1 MFLDTTKK
9 TTEEYVS
16 FLIQHHEVLILENHW
31 SEDLRQEIVAQ
42 LAAQDIHN
50 LVVYRR
56 QPAESF
62 SDYVL
67 CINGFKSSYVLVKAY
82 SERSWLQKSYPVLIL
97 VALCFLFTGLTA
109 RKFDLMMSFAFLVF
123 NPICM
128 GAICQYVLNMQTV
141 NSISNML
148 KQQLIFFIGILVISV
163 VVLREGTIC
172 IIMASP
178 LIYGAL
184 VAGAAIMRGICM
196 YLWKPTIKV
205 YSLAMLPLLALFVIP
220 HHAQDLSG
228 TTKRELVI
236 QAPQAEVFHAI
247 NNIQDIKEEE
257 IIDSLIFTMGFPKP
271 MSGMT
276 ENTDHGLVRQIYWQ
290 RGIHFQEKV
299 IHSTAPSLLSWTYL
313 FDQHSFPKG
322 SLDDHVEIGGQYFDL
337 LTTDYRLE
345 AISPTQ
351 TKLIL
356 TIDYRLTTE
365 INWYAKPWAD
375 YVLNEF
381 SDVVLNVYKHRLEN
395 SSS

>member
-16 FLIQHHEVLILENHW
+16 HLLQYHELLVLENHW
-31 SEDLRQEIVAQ
+31 SEELRQDIIAQ
-42 LAAQDIHN
+42 LAEKNIHD
-50 LVVYRR
+50 LIIYRR
-56 QPAESF
+56 QPTESF

-67 CINGFKSSYVLVKAY
+67 CIDGFRPSYAVVKAY
-82 SERSWLQKSYPVLIL
+82 PERSFLQKSYPILIL
-97 VALCFLFTGLTA
+97 VMLCFLFTGLTA
-109 RKFDLMMSFAFLVF
+109 RKFDLMLSFAFLVF

-141 NSISNML
+141 NSLSNL
-148 KQQLIFFIGILVISV
+148 FKQQLIFFVGVLIVSV

-172 IIMASP
+172 VIMASP

-184 VAGAAIMRGICM
+184 VAGAAIMRAICI
-196 YLWKPTIKV
+196 YLWKPTVKV
-205 YSLAMLPLLALFVIP
+205 YSLAMLPLLALFIIP
-220 HHAQDLSG
+220 HHAEDLSG
-228 TTKRELVI
+228 TTKRELII
-236 QAPQAEVFHAI
+236 QAPQAEVFRAI
-247 NNIQDIKEEE
+247 NNIQNIKDEE
-257 IIDSLIFTMGFPKP
+257 IIDSPIFTMGFPKP

-276 ENTDHGLVRQIYWQ
+276 ENTDDGLVRQIYWQ

-299 IHSTAPSLLSWTYL
+299 IHSTAPNLLSWTYL
-313 FDQHSFPKG
+313 FDQNSFPKG

-381 SDVVLNVYKHRLEN
+381 SDVVLNVYKHRLEK
-395 SSS
+395 S

>member
-1 MFLDTTKK
+1 MFMDTQKK
-9 TTEEYVS
+9 STEEYVS
-16 FLIQHHEVLILENHW
+16 HLIQYRELLVLENHW
-31 SEDLRQEIVAQ
+31 SEDLRQEIIAQ
-42 LAAQDIHN
+42 LAEQNIHD
-50 LVVYRR
+50 LMVYRR
-56 QPAESF
+56 QPSESF

-67 CINGFKSSYVLVKAY
+67 CIDGFRPSYTVVKAY
-82 SERSWLQKSYPVLIL
+82 PERSILQKSYPILIL
-97 VALCFLFTGLTA
+97 IALCFLFTSLIA
-109 RKFDLMMSFAFLVF
+109 REFDLMMSFAFLVF

-141 NSISNML
+141 NSISNL
-148 KQQLIFFIGILVISV
+148 FKQQLIFFVGVLIVSV

-172 IIMASP
+172 VIMASP

-184 VAGAAIMRGICM
+184 VAGAAIMRAICI
-196 YLWKPTIKV
+196 YLWKPTVKV
-205 YSLAMLPLLALFVIP
+205 YSLALLPLLALFAIP
-220 HHAQDLSG
+220 HHAEELSG
-228 TTKRELVI
+228 TTKRELII
-236 QAPQAEVFHAI
+236 QAPQAEVFRAI
-247 NNIQDIKEEE
+247 NNIQNIKDEEV
-257 IIDSLIFTMGFPKP
+257 IDSPIFTMGFPKP

-276 ENTDHGLVRQIYWQ
+276 ENTDNGLVRQIYWQ

-299 IHSTAPSLLSWTYL
+299 IHSTAPNLLSWTYL
-313 FDQHSFPKG
+313 FDQNSFPKG

-381 SDVVLNVYKHRLEN
+381 SDVVLNVYKHRLEK
-395 SSS
+395 S